1 LTGQTY
7 PGYTGTL
14 PDDHLRA
21 LRKLLDEIEEEAD
34 FEAMYGMPP
43 KNLGINE
50 QYGVK
55 YVGGTAGEHWP
66 KRPPSDNT
74 PDSDRPGDSDV
85 ETAQQQSSDVA
96 R

>member
-21 LRKLLDEIEEEAD
+21 LRKLLDEIEEESE
-34 FEAMYGMPP
+34 FEARYGMPL
-43 KNLGINE
+43 NSLGINE
-50 QYGVK
+50 QHGASS
-55 YVGGTAGEHWP
+55 GGAAGEHWP
-66 KRPPSDNT
+66 KRPPTDST
-74 PDSDRPGDSDV
+74 PGSDRPGECDAEAVQHQRSDV
-85 ETAQQQSSDVA
+85 V